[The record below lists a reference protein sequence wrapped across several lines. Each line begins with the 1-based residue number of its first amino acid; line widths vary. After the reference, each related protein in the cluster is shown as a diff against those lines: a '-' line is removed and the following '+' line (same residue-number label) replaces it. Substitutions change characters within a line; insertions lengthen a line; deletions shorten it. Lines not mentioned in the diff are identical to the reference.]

1 MPEPTTHTA
10 AAVALSATGASTVGF
25 ALGVD
30 PFPLFWAF
38 LGAVCWQAIYPQ
50 ILGIKNIAAA
60 AAKAVVSTVMG
71 TFGSA
76 YTIPLVVWLTPDT
89 LHVEKYLS
97 QVEPHALIALPAFAL
112 GFVGH
117 LLLLRGAELI
127 KEYKRGGA

>member
-10 AAVALSATGASTVGF
+10 AAVALSATGAGTVGF
-25 ALGVD
+25 AFGID

-38 LGAVCWQAIYPQ
+38 LGAVCWQAINPQ

-76 YTIPLVVWLTPDT
+76 YTIPLVVWLTPEA

-117 LLLLRGAELI
+117 LLLLRGADLI
-127 KEYKRGGA
+127 KEYKRGSA